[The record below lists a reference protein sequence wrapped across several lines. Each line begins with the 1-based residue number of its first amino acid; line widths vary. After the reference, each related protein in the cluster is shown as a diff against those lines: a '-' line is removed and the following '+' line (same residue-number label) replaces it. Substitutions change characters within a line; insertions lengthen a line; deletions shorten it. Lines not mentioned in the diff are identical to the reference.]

1 MRTSLLCGALAADKD
16 DDGETVGDGQTV
28 GGASTSERWCGGHG
42 GVIRPGARSD
52 KRWRGRAQ
60 FSTKLILQYSNRL

>member
-1 MRTSLLCGALAADKD
+1 MRTSLLHGALAADKD

-42 GVIRPGARSD
+42 GVV
-52 KRWRGRAQ
+52 
-60 FSTKLILQYSNRL
+60 